1 MTIKRVRNIDT
12 ILNAYERQAEPHRA
26 DGWAEK
32 RASECIGR
40 STVSHPCVW
49 RIWPDQKHTF
59 IIIMQKQLYN
69 PSNLN
74 FLKNGD
80 WKMQNCDLWQWS

>member
-26 DGWAEK
+26 DGGAEK

-40 STVSHPCVW
+40 STVSHPCV
-49 RIWPDQKHTF
+49 
-59 IIIMQKQLYN
+59 
-69 PSNLN
+69 
-74 FLKNGD
+74 
-80 WKMQNCDLWQWS
+80 